1 MIIKTLEGRYRT
13 MSEKIGDRILKLM
26 KKSDF
31 TQKELATMVGVTDAA
46 ISRYINNERE
56 PKVEVIANLATAL
69 DTTTD
74 YLIYGTSSTE
84 DFAEIYRLVARSTT
98 NMTADEKM
106 KLMKVL
112 LDK

>member
-1 MIIKTLEGRYRT
+1 
-13 MSEKIGDRILKLM
+13 MSEKIGDRILELM

-56 PKVEVIANLATAL
+56 PKVEVVANLATAL

-74 YLIYGTSSTE
+74 YLICGTPSTE
-84 DFAEIYRLVARSTT
+84 DFSEIYRLVARSTT
-98 NMTADEKM
+98 NMTADERM

>member
-1 MIIKTLEGRYRT
+1 
-13 MSEKIGDRILKLM
+13 MSEKIGDRILELM

-74 YLIYGTSSTE
+74 YLIYGTSSAE
-84 DFAEIYRLVARSTT
+84 DFSEIYRLVARSTS

-112 LDK
+112 LDR

>member
-1 MIIKTLEGRYRT
+1 
-13 MSEKIGDRILKLM
+13 MSKKIGDRILELM

-31 TQKELATMVGVTDAA
+31 TQRELATMVGVTEAA

-69 DTTTD
+69 ETTTD
-74 YLIYGTSSTE
+74 YLIYGTSSEE
-84 DFAEIYRLVARSTT
+84 DFSEIYRLVARSTT
-98 NMTADEKM
+98 NMTTDEKM

-112 LDK
+112 LEQ

>member
-1 MIIKTLEGRYRT
+1 

-31 TQKELATMVGVTDAA
+31 TQKELASMVGVTDAA

>member
-1 MIIKTLEGRYRT
+1 
-13 MSEKIGDRILKLM
+13 MSEKIGDRILELM

-56 PKVEVIANLATAL
+56 PKVEVVANLATAL

-84 DFAEIYRLVARSTT
+84 DFAEIYRLVARSTS

>member
-1 MIIKTLEGRYRT
+1 
-13 MSEKIGDRILKLM
+13 MSEKIGDRILELM

-56 PKVEVIANLATAL
+56 PKVEVVANLATAL

>member
-1 MIIKTLEGRYRT
+1 
-13 MSEKIGDRILKLM
+13 MSKKIGDRILELM

-31 TQKELATMVGVTDAA
+31 TQRELATMVGVTEAA

-74 YLIYGTSSTE
+74 YLIYGTASEE
-84 DFAEIYRLVARSTT
+84 DFSEIYRLVARSTT
-98 NMTADEKM
+98 SMTTDEKM

-112 LDK
+112 LEQ

>member
-1 MIIKTLEGRYRT
+1 
-13 MSEKIGDRILKLM
+13 MSEKIGDRILELM

>member
-1 MIIKTLEGRYRT
+1 